1 MKMVQGRFYQYV
13 DWLVSTYHPVP
24 SDDGTWLKSSI
35 HPCQKH
41 HNHIESTDDCI
52 YLLNTVQRHTLC
64 SLNYCL
70 QKRKNDSNL
79 QCKFNFPFEPC
90 PCTKLQFEPIHS
102 EKEPNQYKVKIV
114 TRLNNHQHL
123 QLQGWRANC
132 DIQVVNDYHACVEY
146 LAKYASKGKPH
157 SSAMKSA
164 FNSILCN
171 CDIESNP
178 TKLIKYVIMKSLR
191 QRGFSTQETI
201 HHLLSLIG
209 QLII

>member
-1 MKMVQGRFYQYV
+1 MQRSTGTDLNTKRGEVFIAMELLNWKMVQGRFCQYV

-102 EKEPNQYKVKIV
+102 EKEPNQ
-114 TRLNNHQHL
+114 
-123 QLQGWRANC
+123 
-132 DIQVVNDYHACVEY
+132 
-146 LAKYASKGKPH
+146 
-157 SSAMKSA
+157 
-164 FNSILCN
+164 
-171 CDIESNP
+171 
-178 TKLIKYVIMKSLR
+178 
-191 QRGFSTQETI
+191 
-201 HHLLSLIG
+201 
-209 QLII
+209 